1 MVTQLTQLPASA
13 ADDMQARLLEKKGH
27 LQQVYDVLVKLNTPE
42 LTQAER
48 LTLEHEKTLL
58 LIPTVASAL
67 KLKQADLEHL
77 NSRKSPPDTEVLAGE
92 NNEATIMA
100 EKVTLLAQLCHLE
113 QCLIANPDDASL
125 TQQVADVAGQ
135 LAVKELAL
143 KQQQVAVL
151 RRKISMAHHPETL
164 QELLAGEEHEVAILQ
179 QLDKVT
185 CEIQAINLQI
195 LDPGVHTVS
204 YLSLF
209 TSLVQTQVKSV
220 ELQLK
225 MKRENIHQLDL
236 RLKL

>member
-1 MVTQLTQLPASA
+1 MVSQLTELPASA
-13 ADDMQARLLEKKGH
+13 ADDMQARLLEKRGH
-27 LQQVYDVLVKLNTPE
+27 LQQVCDVLVKLLTSE

-67 KLKQADLEHL
+67 KLKQADLGHL

-92 NNEATIMA
+92 NNEAAIMA
-100 EKVTLLAQLCHLE
+100 EKVTLLAQLSDL
-113 QCLIANPDDASL
+113 QQQLIANPDDASL
-125 TQQVADVAGQ
+125 TRQVADVAGQ
-135 LAVKELAL
+135 LAAKELAL

-151 RRKISMAHHPETL
+151 RRKVSIAHHPETL
-164 QELLAGEEHEVAILQ
+164 QELLAGEEREVAILQ
-179 QLDKVT
+179 QLDTLT

-195 LDPGVHTVS
+195 LDPGPHTAS
-204 YLSLF
+204 FLSLF

-220 ELQLK
+220 DLQLEL
-225 MKRENIHQLDL
+225 KRENIHQLDL